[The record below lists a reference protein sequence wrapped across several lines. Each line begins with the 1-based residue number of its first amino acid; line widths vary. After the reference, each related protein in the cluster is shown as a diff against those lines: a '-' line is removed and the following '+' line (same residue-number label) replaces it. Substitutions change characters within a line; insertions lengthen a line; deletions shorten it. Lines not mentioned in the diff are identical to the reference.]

1 MAADTAAMEL
11 HRALNGS
18 TSFLDQLCGVL
29 FNAARDIEAEDPGT
43 ANHANRIVW
52 AASVKTNRKAMARA
66 MIADVLENATIAADV
81 SSATD
86 SDVAFVV
93 ASLIDTYATGG

>member
-1 MAADTAAMEL
+1 MADTAAMEL

-18 TSFLDQLCGVL
+18 TAFLDQLCGVL

-43 ANHANRIVW
+43 ANHANRLQW
-52 AASVKTNRKAMARA
+52 AASVKENRKAMARA

-81 SSATD
+81 AAATD
-86 SDVAFVV
+86 SDVAWQV
-93 ASLIDTYATGG
+93 ASLIDTYATGE